1 MNAIHVR
8 RAGLALA
15 LLLVPGIPGVAAAQ
29 EEAPA
34 AAPASAPA
42 AIEPVE
48 VYRRE
53 VFTYQRTGRPDPFQ
67 PLTGGA
73 ELAIRPEDLQLSGLI
88 YSGNPRES
96 VANFIVPGTDRRI
109 RLRTGERFGA
119 LTVLSIY
126 PGHVNV
132 RVDEFGNSRIYSIQ
146 LQRRRFDNGQPR
158 AVAAEQDGDPTAAE
172 PRAQAQQQPQ
182 QDQPPTQ
189 VPAAPQRRGS
199 RAAQTSSP

>member
-1 MNAIHVR
+1 MNAIHAR

-15 LLLVPGIPGVAAAQ
+15 LLMILPCAAAAQ

-34 AAPASAPA
+34 AAPETATVA

-96 VANFIVPGTDRRI
+96 VANFIVPGSDRRI

-158 AVAAEQDGDPTAAE
+158 ASAAEQDGQPAAAE
-172 PRAQAQQQPQ
+172 PGAQVQQQPQ

-189 VPAAPQRRGS
+189 APAAPQRRGS
-199 RAAQTSSP
+199 RAAQPSTP

>member
-1 MNAIHVR
+1 MNAIQAR

-15 LLLVPGIPGVAAAQ
+15 LLLLPCAAAAQ

-34 AAPASAPA
+34 AAPDTPAVASL
-42 AIEPVE
+42 EPVE

-88 YSGNPRES
+88 YSANPRES

-158 AVAAEQDGDPTAAE
+158 AVAAEQDGDPTGAE
-172 PRAQAQQQPQ
+172 PRAQAQQPQ
-182 QDQPPTQ
+182 QDPPPTQ
-189 VPAAPQRRGS
+189 APAAPQRRGS
-199 RAAQTSSP
+199 RAAQPSTP